1 MSNRAVTRMLVIVG
15 AVLAL
20 VAAASPATAGTSST
34 STSTS
39 TAGPTICLP
48 VRLTGTGNGLPDDGS
63 GTIRTEALISF
74 AGVPVATTIAK
85 FTPQPS
91 PVGGPLS
98 FIGPI
103 VFTPRAGSSTFIAQV
118 QGAVDLTTGK
128 FRAQSTS
135 VTGSGALAGISGSLT
150 FAGTQDLASGKFTE
164 SIRGSLCSRVRPW

>member
-1 MSNRAVTRMLVIVG
+1 MLVIVG

-20 VAAASPATAGTSST
+20 VAAASAATAITS

-48 VRLTGTGNGLPDDGS
+48 VRLTGTGDGLPDDGS
-63 GTIRTEALISF
+63 GSIRTEALISF
-74 AGVPVATTIAK
+74 ARVPVATTIAT

-91 PVGGPLS
+91 PVCGPLS

-103 VFTPRAGSSTFIAQV
+103 VFTPRAGTSTFTAQV
-118 QGAVDLTTGK
+118 QGTVDLDSGR

-135 VTGSGALAGISGSLT
+135 ITGTGVLAGISGSLT
-150 FAGTQDLASGKFTE
+150 FAGKQDLVTQEFRE

>member
-15 AVLAL
+15 AVVSL
-20 VAAASPATAGTSST
+20 VAASSPATAST
-34 STSTS
+34 PSTSTS

-135 VTGSGALAGISGSLT
+135 VTGTGALAGISGSLT

>member
-1 MSNRAVTRMLVIVG
+1 MLVIVG

-48 VRLTGTGNGLPDDGS
+48 VRLTGTGDGLPDDGS
-63 GTIRTEALISF
+63 GSIRTEALISF
-74 AGVPVATTIAK
+74 ARVPVATTIAT

-103 VFTPRAGSSTFIAQV
+103 VFTPRAGTSTFTAQV
-118 QGAVDLTTGK
+118 QGTVDLDSGK

-135 VTGSGALAGISGSLT
+135 ITGTGVLAGISGSLT